1 MRPGHETRVS
11 RIMSRVTIKWQ
22 DCSCCL
28 TVSSWL
34 PDRELSNDTLYCN
47 NDKRYLVI
55 TPSPDASLDTCLL
68 PALVLKDKFIV
79 ATFLRTSLLKISV
92 KLCFILPWINWISES
107 SLSSSRGMIR
117 VLLVD
122 FLWQTPG
129 WNVSLYDDCMRW
141 GWQEWAAHILTQS
154 IRTWHLNLNQLRFP
168 ITLMDKSKKKKKY

>member
-1 MRPGHETRVS
+1 MRLPLDSQMRPGHETRVS

-28 TVSSWL
+28 TVSWL

-92 KLCFILPWINWISES
+92 ELCFILPWINWISES

-117 VLLVD
+117 VLLAD
-122 FLWQTPG
+122 FCGRPQ
-129 WNVSLYDDCMRW
+129 VEMSHCMMIVCGEADRSGLLISW
-141 GWQEWAAHILTQS
+141 LNQSELGILTS
-154 IRTWHLNLNQLRFP
+154 INSDSRSL
-168 ITLMDKSKKKKKY
+168 